1 MQLSVEL
8 IHASMSQIM
17 RSALQLS
24 YQPVVSVN
32 VTMQNSEV
40 PRQTL
45 CI

>member
-8 IHASMSQIM
+8 VRMSQIV

-24 YQPVVSVN
+24 YQPVMSAN
-32 VTMQNSEV
+32 VTLQNSKI
-40 PRQTL
+40 PHRTL